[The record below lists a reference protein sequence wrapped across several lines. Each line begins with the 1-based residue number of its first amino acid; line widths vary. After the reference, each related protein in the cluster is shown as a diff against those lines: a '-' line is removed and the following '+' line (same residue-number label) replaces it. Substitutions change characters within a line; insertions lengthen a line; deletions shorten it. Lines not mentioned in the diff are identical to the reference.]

1 MFPNYVSV
9 PESKYMFKNI
19 ERKQK
24 LIDQRHQI
32 FMKNQAAKEGKD
44 LDGKGGFKHSA
55 NMLFGSQF
63 LREVYADDDKSNSH
77 IHEKKDSLLG
87 DKKGTGKNTAIN
99 LKAFETPTVNMRM
112 K

>member
-1 MFPNYVSV
+1 MFEFYEHYSKVFPNYVSV

-32 FMKNQAAKEGKD
+32 YLQKQQAKEGKD
-44 LDGKGGFKHSA
+44 KDKDDKTGAYKHSA

-63 LREVYADDDKSNSH
+63 LKEVYADDDKSITRAS
-77 IHEKKDSLLG
+77 I
-87 DKKGTGKNTAIN
+87 
-99 LKAFETPTVNMRM
+99 
-112 K
+112 